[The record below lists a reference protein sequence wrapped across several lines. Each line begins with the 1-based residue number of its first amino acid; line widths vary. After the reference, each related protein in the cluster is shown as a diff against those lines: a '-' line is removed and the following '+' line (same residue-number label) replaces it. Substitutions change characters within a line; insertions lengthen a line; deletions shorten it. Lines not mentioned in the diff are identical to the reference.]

1 MRSCLN
7 SASRIGRDG
16 SPPLIERDKPGSY
29 RLRPGAE
36 LPPPAPRPAPSAPA
50 PARDG
55 SSSRAVHPTTRPAK
69 EHVEDAHGDVPR
81 GPHAYHVVAAVF
93 DAESG
98 RRVEDA
104 TIDARVGPL
113 RLGSVTRRLE
123 PMAIAGALTY
133 GNIFT
138 LRVDGPYQIAFIV
151 TVPHR
156 AEPVVVEFSYEH
168 PTS

>member
-1 MRSCLN
+1 MRKHLWFAIALWCITAATAVGAQN
-7 SASRIGRDG
+7 ASGSKTVDG
-16 SPPLIERDKPGSY
+16 LTVYFGVLPAAL
-29 RLRPGAE
+29 LRG
-36 LPPPAPRPAPSAPA
+36 
-50 PARDG
+50 D
-55 SSSRAVHPTTRPAK
+55 AK
-69 EHVEDAHGDVPR
+69 QHVEEAHGDVPR

-156 AEPVVVEFSYEH
+156 ADPVVVEFSYEH
-168 PTS
+168 PTP